1 MTEQTTANVTI
12 KGIKNGI
19 LVELSPTEA
28 WLDVT
33 GELARQIDARSS
45 FFTGSNIT
53 VNLGTRPVPRH
64 ELTSLKALLERR
76 GLAIWSIMSD
86 SETTIEAAHALDLK
100 TNVANTVPQPK
111 KTTGTLTSPQHQ
123 ADEEGLSGTLIKR
136 TLRSGQMVR
145 SDGHVVLVGDVN
157 PGAKIIAGGDVVVW
171 GRLRGVVHAGA
182 EGDESAVV
190 CALDMSPT
198 QLRIAGY
205 IVTSPDDNQRRQP
218 QPEVASIRDA
228 QIVVETWR

>member
-19 LVELSPTEA
+19 LVELNPTEA

-33 GELARQIDARSS
+33 GELARQIDDRSS

-53 VNLGTRPVPRH
+53 VDLGTRPVPRH

-76 GLAIWSIMSD
+76 GLAIWSIMSE
-86 SETTIEAAHALDLK
+86 SETTIDAAHALDLK

-111 KTTGTLTSPQHQ
+111 KAVAAPDSLQIPDEEHGVGGTLV
-123 ADEEGLSGTLIKR
+123 KR
-136 TLRSGQMVR
+136 TLRSGQFVR
-145 SDGHVVLVGDVN
+145 SDSHVVIVGDVN
-157 PGAKIIAGGDVVVW
+157 PGAKIVAGGDIVVW

-182 EGDESAVV
+182 EGDEHALV

-205 IVTSPDDNQRRQP
+205 IVTSPDDSKRPQP
-218 QPEVASIRDA
+218 LPEVASIRDG
-228 QIVVETWR
+228 QIVVEAWR